1 MPNNDDD
8 DDDDED
14 DDGLRVPLEGEA
26 VRAWLVEQGFEP
38 GDLRS
43 EIDVDDLSYL
53 GSDSESLT
61 PMAMACIKQ
70 EVNVCAWLC
79 NVRSTK

>member
-8 DDDDED
+8 DDDDE

-43 EIDVDDLSYL
+43 EIDVDDL

-70 EVNVCAWLC
+70 EINVCAWLC